1 MARLAVVFLK
11 TRTLLNIRIKE
22 RDNMRVISILVNFLT
37 PIFGRKFKLLNENI
51 LFFFYRKL
59 VKWDKIITLQTIILI

>member
-1 MARLAVVFLK
+1 MARLAVVFLQ

-37 PIFGRKFKLLNENI
+37 PIFGRKFKFLNENI

>member
-37 PIFGRKFKLLNENI
+37 PIFGRKFKFLNENI